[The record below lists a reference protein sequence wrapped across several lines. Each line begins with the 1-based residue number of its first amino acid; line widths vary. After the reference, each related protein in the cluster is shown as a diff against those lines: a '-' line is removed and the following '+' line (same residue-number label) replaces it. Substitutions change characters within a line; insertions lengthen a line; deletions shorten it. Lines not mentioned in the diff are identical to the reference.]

1 MFKGFGFM
9 PNKKAEKNKFKTKG
23 LLKKGLSTL
32 LATTIGLSSGAVL
45 TNLSGGQTA
54 SAATVPQLRDISR
67 PYWLDQT
74 HTMMDGNNFLKDGFW
89 MNAKIKQIEGA
100 ARQFSAVL
108 RFKIPGYDMKN
119 LKFYMMSK
127 NTVVGGVVEVKYS
140 AEDDCITLPL
150 LSQTTYDI
158 HVYNGELATENFV
171 CKADFCVTYGW
182 QGTGTE
188 TPLLDGDGNPLTM
201 DGTALNLTYSKV
213 DSWQGTYQPKLQ
225 LPRRVVPYD
234 SRTVKVVFFASERE
248 SETINI
254 DHTLFDLAREWDSV
268 DFNTGIN
275 NGAVEFY
282 PEALWG
288 IAADTQYEA
297 HFYKDEVLPGNFIC
311 KATGL
316 VVAPSTP

>member
-1 MFKGFGFM
+1 M
-9 PNKKAEKNKFKTKG
+9 PNKKAEKNGVKTKG

-32 LATTIGLSSGAVL
+32 LAMTIGLSSGAVL
-45 TNLSGGQTA
+45 TNLSGGQTT
-54 SAATVPQLRDISR
+54 SATTIPQLRDISR
-67 PYWLDQT
+67 PYWYDQT
-74 HTMMDGNNFLKDGFW
+74 HMMMDGNNFLKDGFW
-89 MNAKIKQIEGA
+89 MNAKIKQKDGA

-127 NTVVGGVVEVKYS
+127 NAAVGGVVELDYS
-140 AEDDCITLPL
+140 ADDDSISIPL
-150 LSQTTYDI
+150 LAQTTYDV
-158 HVYNGELATENFV
+158 HVYNGSLATENFV

-182 QGTGTE
+182 QSTGETT
-188 TPLLDGDGNPLTM
+188 TPLLDGDGNPLTV
-201 DGTALNLTYSKV
+201 DGTALSLKYAKV
-213 DSWQGTYQPKLQ
+213 DTWQGSYQPKFQ

-254 DHTLFDLAREWDSV
+254 DHTLFDLAREWDDV
-268 DFNTGIN
+268 DLNTGIN
-275 NGAVEFY
+275 NGAVDFY

-288 IAADTQYEA
+288 IAANTQYEA

-316 VVAPSTP
+316 TVAPSTQPDP